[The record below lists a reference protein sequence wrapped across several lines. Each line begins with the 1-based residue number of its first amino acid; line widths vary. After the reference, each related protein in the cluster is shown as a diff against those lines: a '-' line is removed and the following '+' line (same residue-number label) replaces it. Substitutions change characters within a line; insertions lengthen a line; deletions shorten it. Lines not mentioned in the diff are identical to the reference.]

1 MKNYL
6 FGLSVAAVL
15 VLTGCSQKEITEAMN
30 VSNSVSNTPAG
41 DKITSLSHK
50 DILAES
56 TIHDAVRIND
66 PKLVDFF
73 INEKI
78 NLNEKDRFGY
88 TPLHLAARFN
98 HLDIAEKL
106 IANGAEVNS
115 TDKYGDTPLIDA
127 TRNGY
132 TKMSK
137 LLICNGAKRDV
148 LDKYEMSPLHYASK
162 TNDMLIAKLLRSQ
175 NVSGDCSDK
184 VAAASPVAVP
194 QEQFYNLIT
203 IDDYQIINDNTP
215 KICGDVLDSDVRQV
229 QLSFDGGQSVTE
241 GKINGN
247 RWCAQV
253 ENRLANGD
261 YTAMA
266 MAINSANQKGKAQDD
281 LTIHVLNDLYNA
293 LKAEFGPDF
302 ADWNAELDEDTL
314 TFRFK
319 NPALMFKRGS
329 SNISTDYKGI
339 LNSFF
344 PRYINIL
351 KDYQKEITSV
361 HIEGHTSSRYRTAKT
376 DEEKLAKNKIL
387 SQKRADAV
395 LDYVSGITDPSVV
408 DNSKFI
414 KDEFKADGKAS
425 SELVLNADGTENY
438 ELSRRVQFRIETNPN
453 K

>member
-15 VLTGCSQKEITEAMN
+15 VLTGCSQKEINETMST
-30 VSNSVSNTPAG
+30 SNSVPSTTSTGNV
-41 DKITSLSHK
+41 TSLNHK

-175 NVSGDCSDK
+175 NVQAECSDE
-184 VAAASPVAVP
+184 APATAAVP
-194 QEQFYNLIT
+194 AEQFYNLIT
-203 IDDYQIINDNTP
+203 MDDYQVINDNTP

-241 GKINGN
+241 GKIDGN

-253 ENRLANGD
+253 EKKLANGD

-293 LKAEFGPDF
+293 LNAEFGPDF

-329 SNISTDYKGI
+329 SNINTDYKGI

-344 PRYINIL
+344 PRYVNIL
-351 KDYQKEITSV
+351 KDYQNEITNV
-361 HIEGHTSSRYRTAKT
+361 HVEGHTSSRYRTAKT
-376 DEEKLAKNKIL
+376 DEEKFAKNKAL

-395 LDYVSGITDPSVV
+395 LEYAAGITDPVV
-408 DNSKFI
+408 GENSKFI
-414 KDEFKADGKAS
+414 KDEFKAVGKAS
-425 SELVLNADGTENY
+425 SELVYNADGTENY
-438 ELSRRVQFRIETNPN
+438 ELSRRVEFRIETNPN